1 LAAAATRYLPEEILA
16 WEIMVRLPAKDIVR
30 CRAVCRSWRGLT
42 SSPDFL
48 LAHHRAQPSLPL
60 FTLYDKA
67 PPTFK
72 RGRALLRF
80 EDKETFKLLASCS
93 GLLLLSLSQG
103 RFICNPV
110 THQCTLLPRLA
121 TTGRVKILALYL
133 HLPSGDYRILYRKE
147 EKHLDLKVAY
157 YILAVSRG
165 SSSRCIGVPLDTKKL
180 TLPWHEM
187 TCTSMVPPVM
197 LRCCLHWNSRH
208 LCNDADIVIFD
219 TVVESF
225 RSMCGPPDANKLCA
239 RLCNMQDS
247 MGFSC
252 FDNGRTVIKI
262 WVLEDY
268 EREVWSFKYHIKFP
282 VESLYSLE
290 DTKHLVLSNKGD
302 VLVYNC
308 YQGYMF
314 HCDSGGK
321 LLEEFWLDQ
330 YILRIIGHR
339 FKESLVNHDF
349 LHRQA
354 GKLPFFKRSKVRRHT

>member
-1 LAAAATRYLPEEILA
+1 
-16 WEIMVRLPAKDIVR
+16 
-30 CRAVCRSWRGLT
+30 
-42 SSPDFL
+42 
-48 LAHHRAQPSLPL
+48 
-60 FTLYDKA
+60 
-67 PPTFK
+67 
-72 RGRALLRF
+72 
-80 EDKETFKLLASCS
+80 
-93 GLLLLSLSQG
+93 
-103 RFICNPV
+103 
-110 THQCTLLPRLA
+110 
-121 TTGRVKILALYL
+121 
-133 HLPSGDYRILYRKE
+133 
-147 EKHLDLKVAY
+147 
-157 YILAVSRG
+157 
-165 SSSRCIGVPLDTKKL
+165 
-180 TLPWHEM
+180 
-187 TCTSMVPPVM
+187 
-197 LRCCLHWNSRH
+197 
-208 LCNDADIVIFD
+208 
-219 TVVESF
+219 
-225 RSMCGPPDANKLCA
+225 
-239 RLCNMQDS
+239 